1 MAVSSP
7 NSGTMENRSRRL
19 FRFGT
24 FEADPC
30 TGELRRAGRPVSL
43 QEQPFRLLLAL
54 LERPAEIVT
63 RAELRE
69 KLWGET
75 HVDFEEG
82 LNTAVRKLRDALGDS
97 ASNPRFIETLPR
109 KGYRFISP
117 VEALGDHELA
127 PEASKPVQARSRF
140 LLLLGGSVVAFAGAA
155 ILVYWFWFR
164 QKLEWTASPP
174 TQLTRDSGM
183 TSEPVISLDGRL
195 LAYTSDRDGQG
206 NTDIWVQ
213 LIAGGEPRRLTDDP
227 ADDHEPDISPDGSTV
242 IFRSERD
249 PPGIY
254 AVPALGGKARL
265 IIRDGHVPRYSPD
278 GSQIAYSQGHYG
290 SGGFT
295 GKLHIYEFGTGHT
308 KRAAQ
313 DRFVGGPVAWSRDGS
328 TVIFAGWTN
337 LELRP
342 LHLWSCSPNGGR
354 STQLTVE
361 PIGEDRAV
369 FGQVS
374 TVSVAW
380 LNDRIILSR
389 RQGDSAN
396 LWAGTL
402 AAGTQRLVG
411 GLRRLTFGT
420 GNEVMPSVSSGG
432 RLVFANHTYAA
443 GIWEATPSKDA
454 TAVEMHAITHDRA
467 MNYRPSVSVDGSKLA
482 YVSNRTGNFEVWVK
496 DLLHGNDVALTH
508 TAVQENSAAISRDGT
523 KVAYSDGM
531 TIWLG
536 AVSGGA
542 PRLLCELCG
551 RPDDWSPDGKV
562 ITAPRMY
569 TNGISSFDPATSKS
583 IEIANHGILGTTAP
597 HLSPD
602 GRWLTFHTAENTT
615 TAKLTLSSKR
625 QVFVAPYNGYLV
637 PLANWIPITDG
648 EALDREA
655 RWSSNGNQIYFLSDR
670 DGFRCIWRRNLNPAT
685 KQPSGPIHPVLHLHN
700 SHLSLLHM
708 PDTGNVSICPVG
720 NKLIFAMGELS
731 SNLWMTDLTQ

>member
-1 MAVSSP
+1 
-7 NSGTMENRSRRL
+7 MESRSRRL

-24 FEADPC
+24 FEVDSA
-30 TGELRRAGRPVSL
+30 TGELRRAGRPVGL

-54 LERPAEIVT
+54 LECPAEIVT

-109 KGYRFISP
+109 RGYRFIAP
-117 VEALGDHELA
+117 VESVADPALLPKA
-127 PEASKPVQARSRF
+127 LKPVRARSWL
-140 LLLLGGSVVAFAGAA
+140 LLLLGGSVVSLAVAA

-164 QKLEWTASPP
+164 EKQEWTASPP

-183 TSEPVISLDGRL
+183 TSEPVISRDGKL
-195 LAYTSDRDGQG
+195 LAYTSDRAGQG
-206 NTDIWVQ
+206 NTDIWMQ

-265 IIRDGHVPRYSPD
+265 IMRDGHVPRYSPD
-278 GSQIAYSQGHYG
+278 GSRIAYSLGNYG
-290 SGGFT
+290 SGGFSGT
-295 GKLHIYEFGTGHT
+295 LRIYEFGTGST

-313 DRFVGGPVAWSRDGS
+313 DRYVGGPVAWSRDGS
-328 TVIFAGWTN
+328 TLIFAGWKN
-337 LELRP
+337 LQLRP
-342 LHLWSCSPNGGR
+342 LHLWSCSPDGGI

-361 PIGEDRAV
+361 PVSEDRAV

-380 LNDRIILSR
+380 LNDRIIVSR

-396 LWAGTL
+396 VWAGTV
-402 AAGTQRLVG
+402 ATGTQRLVG

-443 GIWEATPSKDA
+443 GIWEATPGKDA
-454 TAVEMHAITHDRA
+454 TAAAMHAITHDGA
-467 MNYRPSVSVDGSKLA
+467 INYKPSVSADGSKLA
-482 YVSNRTGNFEVWVK
+482 YVSNRTGNFEVWIK
-496 DLLHGNDVALTH
+496 DLLHGDEVALTH

-531 TIWLG
+531 TIWVA
-536 AVSGGA
+536 AVSGGEQRA
-542 PRLLCELCG
+542 LCERCG

-562 ITAPRMY
+562 ITAGGPRMY
-569 TNGISSFDPATSKS
+569 TNGISSVDPATSKS
-583 IEIANHGILGTTAP
+583 IEIANHGILVTTAP

-602 GRWLTFHTAENTT
+602 GKWLTFHTSENTRA
-615 TAKLTLSSKR
+615 AKLTISSKR
-625 QVFVAPYNGYLV
+625 QVFVAPYNGYPV
-637 PLANWIPITDG
+637 PPANWIPITDG

-655 RWSSNGNQIYFLSDR
+655 RWSTDGNQIYFLSDR
-670 DGFRCIWRRNLNPAT
+670 DGFRCIWKRSLNPST
-685 KQPSGPIHPVLHLHN
+685 KQPSGPIHPALHLHN
-700 SHLSLLHM
+700 SHLSLLHI

-731 SNLWMTDLTQ
+731 SNLWMTDLKQ

>member
-1 MAVSSP
+1 
-7 NSGTMENRSRRL
+7 MENRSPRF

-24 FEADPC
+24 FEADSA
-30 TGELRRAGRPVSL
+30 TGELRRAGRPVGL

-97 ASNPRFIETLPR
+97 ASNPRFVETLPR
-109 KGYRFISP
+109 RGYRFIAP
-117 VEALGDHELA
+117 VESVADPALV
-127 PEASKPVQARSRF
+127 PEALEPVPARSRLP
-140 LLLLGGSVVAFAGAA
+140 LLVGGSGVLFAAAA
-155 ILVYWFWFR
+155 ILIYWFWFR
-164 QKLEWTASPP
+164 ERPEWTASSP

-183 TSEPVISLDGRL
+183 TSEPAISRDGKL
-195 LAYTSDRDGQG
+195 LAYTSDRAGQG
-206 NTDIWVQ
+206 DTDIWMQ
-213 LIAGGEPRRLTDDP
+213 LIAGGEARRLTDDP

-254 AVPALGGKARL
+254 GVPALGGKARL

-278 GSQIAYSQGHYG
+278 GSRIAYSLGHYG
-290 SGGFT
+290 SGGFS
-295 GKLHIYEFGTGHT
+295 GNLSIFEFGTGST
-308 KRAAQ
+308 KRAAE
-313 DRFVGGPVAWSRDGS
+313 DRYVGGPVAWSPDGS
-328 TVIFAGWTN
+328 TLIFAGWDN
-337 LELRP
+337 LQLRP
-342 LHLWSCSPNGGR
+342 LHLWSCSPNGGPSR
-354 STQLTVE
+354 QLTVE
-361 PIGEDRAV
+361 PVSEDRSV

-380 LNDRIILSR
+380 LNDRIIVSR

-396 LWAGTL
+396 VWAGTV
-402 AAGTQRLVG
+402 APGTQRLVG

-443 GIWEATPSKDA
+443 GIWEVTPGRDA
-454 TAVEMHAITHDRA
+454 TAAAMHAITHDGA
-467 MNYRPSVSVDGSKLA
+467 MNYRPSVSADGSKLA
-482 YVSNRTGNFEVWVK
+482 YVSNRTGNFEVWIK
-496 DLLHGNDVALTH
+496 DLLHGNDVALTR

-531 TIWLG
+531 TIWL
-536 AVSGGA
+536 ADVSGGEQRA
-542 PRLLCELCG
+542 LCERCG
-551 RPDDWSPDGKV
+551 RPDDWSLDGKV
-562 ITAPRMY
+562 ITAGGPRY
-569 TNGISSFDPATSKS
+569 TNGISSFDPATSKF
-583 IEIANHGILGTTAP
+583 IEIANHGTLYTTAP
-597 HLSPD
+597 NLSPD
-602 GRWLTFHTAENTT
+602 GKWLTFHTAGENTR
-615 TAKLTLSSKR
+615 TAKATMSSKR
-625 QVFVAPYNGYLV
+625 QIFVAPYNGHPV
-637 PLANWIPITDG
+637 PPANWIPITDG

-655 RWSSNGNQIYFLSDR
+655 RWSSDGNQIYFLSDR

-685 KQPSGPIHPVLHLHN
+685 KQPSGPIQPALHLHN
-700 SHLSLLHM
+700 SRLSLMHI

-720 NKLIFAMGELS
+720 SKLVFAMGELS
-731 SNLWMTDLTQ
+731 SNLWMTDLKQ

>member
-1 MAVSSP
+1 
-7 NSGTMENRSRRL
+7 MENWNSRL

-24 FEADPC
+24 FEADSVR
-30 TGELRRAGRPVSL
+30 GELRRAGRPVGL

-54 LERPAEIVT
+54 LDRPAEIVT

-109 KGYRFISP
+109 RGYRFIAP
-117 VEALGDHELA
+117 VESVVDPVPEPQALE
-127 PEASKPVQARSRF
+127 PVGVRSRLP
-140 LLLLGGSVVAFAGAA
+140 LLVGGSGVLVAAAA

-164 QKLEWTASPP
+164 GKPEWTASAP

-183 TSEPVISLDGRL
+183 TSEPVISRDGKL
-195 LAYTSDRDGQG
+195 LSYTSDRAGQG
-206 NTDIWVQ
+206 NTDIWMQ

-254 AVPALGGKARL
+254 AVPALGGKPRL

-278 GSQIAYSQGHYG
+278 GSRIAYSVGHYG
-290 SGGFT
+290 SGGFS
-295 GKLHIYEFGTGHT
+295 GNLRIYEFGTGST
-308 KRAAQ
+308 KGAAE
-313 DRFVGGPVAWSRDGS
+313 DRYVGGPVAWSRDGS
-328 TVIFAGWTN
+328 TLIFAGWNN
-337 LELRP
+337 LQLRP

-361 PIGEDRAV
+361 PVSEDRAV

-374 TVSVAW
+374 TVSIAW
-380 LNDRIILSR
+380 LNDRIIVSR

-396 LWAGTL
+396 LWAGTV
-402 AAGTQRLVG
+402 APGAQRLVR

-443 GIWEATPSKDA
+443 GIWEATPGKDA
-454 TAVEMHAITHDRA
+454 TAAAMHAITDDRA
-467 MNYRPSVSVDGSKLA
+467 INYKPSVSVDGSKLV
-482 YVSNRTGNFEVWVK
+482 YVSNRTGNFEVWMK
-496 DLLHGNDVALTH
+496 DLLHGNEVALTH
-508 TAVQENSAAISRDGT
+508 TSVQENSAAISRDGT
-523 KVAYSDGM
+523 KVAYSDGRK
-531 TIWLG
+531 IWL
-536 AVSGGA
+536 AAIIGGEQ
-542 PRLLCELCG
+542 RLLCERCG

-562 ITAPRMY
+562 ITALPMY
-569 TNGISSFDPATSKS
+569 TNGIRSFDPVTSKS
-583 IEIANHGILGTTAP
+583 VEIANHGILHTTAP

-602 GRWLTFHTAENTT
+602 GKWLTFHTSDDTR

-625 QVFVAPYNGYLV
+625 QVFVAPYNGYPV
-637 PLANWIPITDG
+637 PPANWIPITDG

-655 RWSSNGNQIYFLSDR
+655 RWSSDGNQIYFLSDR
-670 DGFRCIWRRNLNPAT
+670 EGFRCIWKRNLNPAT
-685 KQPSGPIHPVLHLHN
+685 KRPSGPIHPVLHLHN
-700 SHLSLLHM
+700 SHLSLLHI
-708 PDTGNVSICPVG
+708 PDTGNVSICPIG
-720 NKLIFAMGELS
+720 NQLIFAMGELS
-731 SNLWMTDLTQ
+731 SNLWMTDLKQ